1 MVGRVRWHWE
11 AQEAFEAA
19 GAGAMLRGEVY
30 DEVFAE
36 PCIPSCGEI
45 SLQRISRIPTVPGS

>member
-1 MVGRVRWHWE
+1 
-11 AQEAFEAA
+11 
-19 GAGAMLRGEVY
+19 MLRGEVY

-36 PCIPSCGEI
+36 PFIPSCGEI